1 MRGDWAQARRFGELA
16 VETARSAGNVVHEYV
31 GLVFLGLPEARLGDP
46 DRGAETLRRAIAMA
60 EGAGTW
66 VLLGRAYG
74 WLAEVELLRERPDE
88 ALRLAELGL
97 ELSHRHGYL
106 FDAALCERAR
116 GEALAALGE
125 TAAARAALRAS
136 LDGFAAIGAG
146 PELER
151 TRAALATA

>member
-1 MRGDWAQARRFGELA
+1 
-16 VETARSAGNVVHEYV
+16 
-31 GLVFLGLPEARLGDP
+31 
-46 DRGAETLRRAIAMA
+46 LRRAIALA

-66 VLLGRAYG
+66 VLLGRAHG

-88 ALRLAELGL
+88 ALRLAEVGL

-125 TAAARAALRAS
+125 AAAAQAALQAARA
-136 LDGFAAIGAG
+136 GFAEIGAG

-151 TRAALATA
+151 TRTVLARGDVGAV